1 MTFAIILVTIISVIS
16 LLGTILVSRNVDT
29 QYGKSIKKNL
39 TNLSLIYLLL
49 FVILLV
55 GITWYIVI
63 VL

>member
-1 MTFAIILVTIISVIS
+1 MTFAIILVAIISVIS
-16 LLGTILVSRNVDT
+16 LLGTILVAGNVDT